1 MGRTKLVM
9 KKIEDPTSRQQFYSK
24 RKDTILKKSNELAVL
39 CDVDVGLLMFSP
51 AGEVTSYS
59 SKESLEDVMLLAMNK
74 AGELN
79 KRSPENPNEQPLTE
93 ILTQSKHEGKMVEK
107 IAMYTTLLLHSVYI
121 CISLLSHEEKLNKLK
136 ERLSEAQQKIR
147 YYEPQVENINSV
159 QEADAYEKFI
169 RSAMELIQLSKAKLL
184 GGQEFLQRNE
194 NVAVSSVNTEDMA
207 AAARDSEGK
216 RKFPGSNL
224 NLAGLWQ
231 GPVIDEDTAEQ
242 VWTHCREELE
252 EGTQA
257 ARFLEYYIQQTAT
270 GSYSYLKQDIALL
283 RKRTLQKA
291 IEDLHPREKQILL
304 QCLRRKNVPIHISDS
319 DDASSTWF
327 SKYEELFS
335 QLSSV
340 PRRYLRKRKNPFLP
354 KKKALRKRKK
364 SFLPKKH
371 APVPSLA
378 PSRPAT
384 VPSPAPS
391 PGPATVLSPAPSPGP
406 AAVQMLAPSPGP
418 ATVSPV
424 YAPVPSIEVPTS
436 SPPTVQPPSPVIKP
450 PAKRPK
456 HQTHTN
462 SSTPLPVNPPD
473 KPQNVPNSQGNNQQH
488 RNYLI
493 AAVAG
498 CSVAGIAFLALLILC
513 VKNKKKE
520 VAPDDGQRDGK
531 SPLNSN
537 AGSSLNVKS
546 ASAVNDA
553 DPHNSSQAG
562 VELSKSEMN
571 ANAHAPL
578 PLPPGKSAPPPP
590 PPPPGPPP
598 PPPPKPPAP
607 SPPPPP
613 KARPPNPP
621 KPGNL
626 PKPLPLGAHQRGRS
640 SEARGSGSLG
650 ESDGPKTK
658 LKPFF
663 WDKVLAN
670 PDHSMVWHEIK
681 AGSFQFNEEMMDSLF
696 GYIPGD
702 QGKDDRRK
710 ASSSFDQTS
719 QYIQI
724 IDPKK
729 SQNLAILLKAL
740 NVTTEEVYDA
750 LEEGNELPPELIR
763 TLLKMAPT
771 TDEQLKLRLFA
782 GDISQLGPAERFL
795 KSMVAIPFAFKR
807 MEALLLMCSLQ
818 EEVSSIKESFATL
831 EVASKE
837 LRNSRLFLKL
847 LEAVLKT
854 GNRMNDGTFRGGAQ
868 AFKLDTLLKL
878 SDVKGADGKTTLL
891 NFVVQEIIRSEG
903 LRAARKLRENQSTT
917 SVQTED
923 LVEDPAQELADYH
936 CNLGL
941 QMVSGLSNELEN
953 VRKASLIDGENLI
966 AAVMKLSQSLVK
978 TKEFLDTDMRSLEDE
993 SKFRDT
999 LTNFIQHAEQEMT
1012 CILEEEKKIM
1022 SLVKSTGDYFHGNSG
1037 KDEGLRLFSVVSDFL
1052 IMLDK
1057 ACTVVRNSTK
1067 LPVKTPKKGTL
1078 TSPSQES
1085 GPESL
1090 PDIRKQLF
1098 PAIQERQMHYS
1109 SSDDESSCP

>member
-59 SKESLEDVMLLAMNK
+59 SKERLEDVMLLAMNK

-79 KRSPENPNEQPLTE
+79 KLSPENPNEQALMDS
-93 ILTQSKHEGKMVEK
+93 LTQSKHEAEMVEK
-107 IAMYTTLLLHSVYI
+107 IAMYTTLLLHSA
-121 CISLLSHEEKLNKLK
+121 HEEKLNGVK

-147 YYEPQVENINSV
+147 YYEPQVESINSV

-169 RSAMELIQLSKAKLL
+169 LSALELIQLSKAKLL
-184 GGQEFLQRNE
+184 GDQEFLQRNE
-194 NVAVSSVNTEDMA
+194 NVAVSSVNAEAMA
-207 AAARDSEGK
+207 AEARDSEGK

-224 NLAGLWQ
+224 ELAGVWR

-242 VWTHCREELE
+242 VWIHCREELE
-252 EGTQA
+252 EGTEA
-257 ARFLEYYIQQTAT
+257 AKFLEYYILQTAT

-291 IEDLHPREKQILL
+291 IEDLPPREKQILL
-304 QCLRRKNVPIHISDS
+304 QCLRRKNVPVHISDS
-319 DDASSTWF
+319 DDAF
-327 SKYEELFS
+327 I
-335 QLSSV
+335 
-340 PRRYLRKRKNPFLP
+340 
-354 KKKALRKRKK
+354 
-364 SFLPKKH
+364 
-371 APVPSLA
+371 
-378 PSRPAT
+378 
-384 VPSPAPS
+384 
-391 PGPATVLSPAPSPGP
+391 
-406 AAVQMLAPSPGP
+406 
-418 ATVSPV
+418 
-424 YAPVPSIEVPTS
+424 PSIEVPAS
-436 SPPTVQPPSPVIKP
+436 SPPTLQPPSPVLKP
-450 PAKRPK
+450 PAKPPK

-462 SSTPLPVNPPD
+462 SSSPLPVNPPD
-473 KPQNVPNSQGNNQQH
+473 KPQNGPNSQRDNQQH

-520 VAPDDGQRDGK
+520 VAPYGQRDGK
-531 SPLNSN
+531 PPLNST
-537 AGSSLNVKS
+537 AGASLNFVS

-553 DPHNSSQAG
+553 DPHNSSEAD
-562 VELSKSEMN
+562 
-571 ANAHAPL
+571 
-578 PLPPGKSAPPPP
+578 
-590 PPPPGPPP
+590 
-598 PPPPKPPAP
+598 
-607 SPPPPP
+607 
-613 KARPPNPP
+613 
-621 KPGNL
+621 
-626 PKPLPLGAHQRGRS
+626 PLPLGAHQRGRS

-650 ESDGPKTK
+650 ESDAPKTK

-710 ASSSFDQTS
+710 PSSSFDQTS

-771 TDEQLKLRLFA
+771 NDEELKLRLFA

-807 MEALLLMCSLQ
+807 MEALLLMCSLH

-878 SDVKGADGKTTLL
+878 SDVKGTDGKTTLL

-923 LVEDPAQELADYH
+923 LVEDPAQESADYH
-936 CNLGL
+936 RNLGL

-953 VRKASLIDGENLI
+953 VRKASLIDGENLS
-966 AAVMKLSQSLVK
+966 AAVMKLNHSLMK

-999 LTNFIQHAEQEMT
+999 LTNFIQHAEQDIT

-1067 LPVKTPKKGTL
+1067 LPVKIPKKGTL

-1085 GPESL
+1085 CPESL
-1090 PDIRKQLF
+1090 QDIRKQLF

-1109 SSDDESSCP
+1109 SSDDESSSP